1 MARLERDEEELIP
14 SQRVIGNDLLVEV
27 PKYLLSA
34 GFYNVTLAG
43 DNLTS
48 LAFNY
53 SPEESNLE
61 QPPTEYLQDVFGGN
75 IDIFDT
81 DSAEEF
87 EGAIENKY
95 IGTPLWKYAILL
107 ALVFLLAEV
116 LLLRFLP

>member
-1 MARLERDEEELIP
+1 M
-14 SQRVIGNDLLVEV
+14 
-27 PKYLLSA
+27 
-34 GFYNVTLAG
+34 F
-43 DNLTS
+43 
-48 LAFNY
+48 
-53 SPEESNLE
+53 
-61 QPPTEYLQDVFGGN
+61 FGGN